1 MSISGM
7 LKEVGLT
14 PEAVR
19 RIAERNRDV
28 VQGME
33 DVPGGVVEDGEF
45 EMESDD
51 SLADAIYGD
60 RDPYCGAGDA
70 ALAEDLRYHGTWKGD
85 GYRAD

>member
-33 DVPGGVVEDGEF
+33 DIPCGVVEDGEF

-51 SLADAIYGD
+51 SLADAIYGV
-60 RDPYCGAGDA
+60 REPYSSAGNA
-70 ALAEDLRYHGTWKGD
+70 AVHGELRYN
-85 GYRAD
+85 GYSRMG

>member
-1 MSISGM
+1 MSISSI

-19 RIAERNRDV
+19 RIAERNREV
-28 VQGME
+28 VKGME
-33 DVPGGVVEDGEF
+33 SVPGGVVEDGES

-60 RDPYCGAGDA
+60 REPYCGAGDA